1 MSKKVLLILG
11 VALVVVIA
19 GLFWLNSRGRT
30 LSPSGSANITDEDL
44 TVTIKYS
51 RPSMRGRVVFGPEGS
66 DALLP
71 YGKYW
76 RLGANEPTT
85 IEFNRDVT
93 FGGRSVPKGKYR
105 MYAFPGENSFAV
117 VLNTEISAWGYSEP
131 DYSKDLVK
139 IEVPVAKQESL
150 TEQFTIEFTKA
161 ETVQVEIKWSDVLLT
176 IPIGK

>member
-93 FGGRSVPKGKYR
+93 FGGRSVPKGK
-105 MYAFPGENSFAV
+105 
-117 VLNTEISAWGYSEP
+117 
-131 DYSKDLVK
+131 
-139 IEVPVAKQESL
+139 
-150 TEQFTIEFTKA
+150 
-161 ETVQVEIKWSDVLLT
+161 
-176 IPIGK
+176 